1 MERRLHRSMTN
12 KMLGGVCSGIA
23 ETYSID
29 VTLVRLAAVALG
41 VTTGFGI
48 GLYIAVALLMPVE

>member
-1 MERRLHRSMTN
+1 MTN

-48 GLYIAVALLMPVE
+48 GLYIVAALLMPVE